1 MASLF
6 DDKRLAGCNSNLFG
20 SYDRLERRCKQ
31 LFSLSPDMRVGGS
44 VSSLSPII
52 SSIGASVVNLLVI
65 EPGGELIVGGADTD
79 VIKMNEEANSQM
91 IQLKDNK
98 KQKALKLVPNATHL
112 FEEKGALEQ
121 VSQLAIQWFTD
132 HFQKH

>member
-1 MASLF
+1 
-6 DDKRLAGCNSNLFG
+6 
-20 SYDRLERRCKQ
+20 
-31 LFSLSPDMRVGGS
+31 
-44 VSSLSPII
+44 
-52 SSIGASVVNLLVI
+52 
-65 EPGGELIVGGADTD
+65 LIVGGADTD
-79 VIKMNEEANSQM
+79 VIKMNEEAYSQM

-121 VSQLAIQWFTD
+121 VSQLAIQWFTN